1 MAIEEEIKILRHDV
15 AYIKGVLAELVDD
28 SVLTSEEEELIKEA
42 REDVRRDDLSDFIKA
57 EEV

>member
-1 MAIEEEIKILRHDV
+1 M
-15 AYIKGVLAELVDD
+15 
-28 SVLTSEEEELIKEA
+28 LTSEEEELIKEA